1 MKILSIIDQEKKQFL
16 VKPDTA
22 LLRNNDAYYIP
33 PFSQKIEARCLL
45 LVKVLR
51 VTKAISVSYAGRCY
65 DEMGVAIEFLAK
77 DVLEDCIKHS
87 APWDIALSYD
97 KALAVPNDFVDVE
110 GDSVA
115 FEFSKNGEKQNFV
128 VEDIKSKINEA
139 ISYLSHYVT
148 LKIGD
153 MVTLPLNI
161 TLGEVAIGDTIT
173 AKCLNIDCLDFD
185 VK

>member
-1 MKILSIIDQEKKQFL
+1 MKILSIINQEKKQFL

-51 VTKAISVSYAGRCY
+51 VTKAISVCYAGRCY
-65 DEMGVAIEFLAK
+65 DEMGVAIEFLAT

-97 KALAVPNDFVDVE
+97 KALAVPNNLVSVEKDDVT
-110 GDSVA
+110 
-115 FEFSKNGEKQNFV
+115 FEFSKNGEKQTIV
-128 VEDIKSKINEA
+128 VEDVRSKINEA

-161 TLGEVAIGDTIT
+161 SLGEVAIGDVIKG
-173 AKCLNIDCLDFD
+173 KCSDIECLDFD